1 MLIVAKQIT
10 GKAMMLDE
18 IINYVQS
25 LQRQVEVSE
34 VSGLLFRNSIRNEP
48 VGLMT
53 EASKR
58 MSVAHFFFFQF
69 LSMKLSAIS
78 PELNCNLDLQDVR
91 WQNST
96 PSRDKSTN
104 VAAYSFHCPWI
115 DLSFSG
121 ICRSFAHKMLS
132 LPFPDTVR
140 R

>member
-34 VSGLLFRNSIRNEP
+34 VSELLFRNSIRNEH

-58 MSVAHFFFFQF
+58 MSVAHFFFSSFQ
-69 LSMKLSAIS
+69 
-78 PELNCNLDLQDVR
+78 
-91 WQNST
+91 
-96 PSRDKSTN
+96 
-104 VAAYSFHCPWI
+104 
-115 DLSFSG
+115 
-121 ICRSFAHKMLS
+121 
-132 LPFPDTVR
+132 
-140 R
+140 